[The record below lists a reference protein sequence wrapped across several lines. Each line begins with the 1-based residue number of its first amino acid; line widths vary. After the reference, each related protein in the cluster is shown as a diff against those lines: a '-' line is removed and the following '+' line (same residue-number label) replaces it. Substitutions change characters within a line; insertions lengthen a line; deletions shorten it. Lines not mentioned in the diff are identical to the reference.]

1 MNILIIVLSFL
12 WMVRIVCN
20 VLSWTYL
27 WWIKEYRFD
36 RMHIHLKTKQGKKI
50 LFPSYRLPPR
60 SLRSVSVVIVSI
72 LLLSVLYMFTGRN
85 ILSILFID
93 LLSFPMTAGV
103 VFLSHFPLRAY
114 HSWQIFQASAIM
126 RKRTDVLVIGITGS
140 FGKTSTKEYL
150 STILKEFAPTLKTE
164 ASKNSPIGIAEVILK
179 NLKPEHKIFVVE
191 MGAYKLGEIRAMCR
205 MVRPQIGIILAIN
218 PQHQDLFGTI
228 ETTMKAKYEL
238 VENLSGKNIAIL
250 NYDDVRVR
258 TLSEWAMRDK
268 KNVWLVRKK
277 EKGKIVDDQTTFEI
291 SNIIPTKSRLS
302 FEIAHN
308 DEILEVRTS
317 VVGKHQA
324 INIAC
329 AIAASVAAGM
339 PMDKAVSSVTR
350 IHPVSHILEEKL
362 GIHDSVFIDDTF
374 NNNPDAAK
382 AAIAVLAMYEK
393 RKILVFA
400 PMIELGTYAQSSHY
414 DVGRSAASVCD
425 EVILVGE
432 DWSDDFIK
440 GVRSVG
446 SNCQVQVLSID
457 KAAAYLRTHIKSKD
471 AVLFK
476 GKSSGL
482 VLSRITT

>member
-1 MNILIIVLSFL
+1 MNILIIFLSFL

-20 VLSWTYL
+20 IFSWTSL
-27 WWIKEYRFD
+27 WWIKEYRWD
-36 RMHIHLKTKQGKKI
+36 RMRIHLKTKQGKKI
-50 LFPSYRLPPR
+50 LFPSFRLPPR
-60 SLRSVSVVIVSI
+60 SFRSLSVVAVSI
-72 LLLSVLYMFTGRN
+72 LLLSVLYMFTDRS

-103 VFLSHFPLRAY
+103 VFLSYLPMSAY
-114 HSWQIFQASAIM
+114 HLWQIFQASAIM
-126 RKRTDVLVIGITGS
+126 RKRTDLLVIGITGS
-140 FGKTSTKEYL
+140 YGKTSTKEYL
-150 STILKEFAPTLKTE
+150 STILSEFVPTLKTE

-191 MGAYKLGEIRAMCR
+191 MGAYKLGEISAMCR

-238 VENLSGKNIAIL
+238 VENLSGKNIVIL
-250 NYDDVRVR
+250 NYDDSRVR
-258 TLSEWAMRDK
+258 TLSEWAMRDGK
-268 KNVWLVRKK
+268 KVWSVRRK
-277 EKGKIVDDQTTFEI
+277 EKGKIGEDREAFEI
-291 SNIIPTKSRLS
+291 SNSTPTKSRLS
-302 FEIAHN
+302 FEIIHN
-308 DEILEVRTS
+308 DESLDVSAS
-317 VVGKHQA
+317 VVGEHQA

-329 AIAASVAAGM
+329 AIAAVVAAGM
-339 PMDKAVSSVTR
+339 PMDKAVRAVKL
-350 IHPVSHILEEKL
+350 IHPVSHVLEEKL

-414 DVGRSAASVCD
+414 DVGQTAAKVCD

-432 DWSDDFIK
+432 DWAEDFIK
-440 GVRSVG
+440 GVRSAET
-446 SNCQVQVLSID
+446 NCVVQVLSVD
-457 KAAAYLRTHIKSKD
+457 KAATYLRTHIKSKD
-471 AVLFK
+471 TVLFK
-476 GKSSGL
+476 GKSPGL
-482 VLSRITT
+482 VLSRII